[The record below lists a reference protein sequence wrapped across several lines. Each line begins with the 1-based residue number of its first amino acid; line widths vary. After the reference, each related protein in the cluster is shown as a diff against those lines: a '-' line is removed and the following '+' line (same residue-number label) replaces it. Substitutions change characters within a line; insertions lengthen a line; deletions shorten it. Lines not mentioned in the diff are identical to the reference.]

1 MGRYRTHL
9 QRTPCPNRK
18 ARASSPKVEKESQVA
33 NDQEFLQLSLFG
45 ASPKAHINY
54 IALYDLA
61 PRFAQRNAKMAGTIL
76 TSIKREFPFGEEL
89 YKVTVTPAR
98 ITDSDGNERDVLP
111 GEREQLVEDVVRK
124 FAAERLFLGSQN
136 EVTAVFSVY
145 AIQKELSRHNHTFSR
160 QEIKEALQILHK
172 STIEITRVVDPKSKK
187 PKPVLSAAAF
197 PVLMFRD
204 ENDSESQASVQ
215 LNPLVAQG
223 IKALVY
229 EQVNYDWMMKI
240 KGQLPRW
247 VFKNVSLVLADNE
260 ANRNTVEIRASEIGN
275 SSGSNWQRSRQMLAE
290 VTKSIQK
297 LKDLDVIEA
306 FVATPVMAGKK
317 KDDVIFSIQ
326 FSATFMADRRA
337 ARARAEYNRSQ
348 ALKHAGTERPET
360 FHPIAA
366 EIATQIRLGA
376 NQQLPL
382 LEGSLH

>member
-1 MGRYRTHL
+1 
-9 QRTPCPNRK
+9 
-18 ARASSPKVEKESQVA
+18 VA

-45 ASPKAHINY
+45 ATSKAHINY

-98 ITDSDGNERDVLP
+98 ITDSEGNERDVLP

-247 VFKNVSLVLADNE
+247 VFKNVSLMLADNE
-260 ANRNTVEIRASEIGN
+260 SNRNTVEIRASEIGN

-290 VTKSIQK
+290 VTRAIQK

-306 FVATPVMAGKK
+306 FVATPMMSGKK
-317 KDDVIFSIQ
+317 KDDVVFSIQ

-337 ARARAEYNRSQ
+337 ARARAEYNRSL
-348 ALKHAGTERPET
+348 AIKHAGTERPDT
-360 FHPIAA
+360 FHPIAP
-366 EIATQIRLGA
+366 EVATQIRVAGSRDTKV
-376 NQQLPL
+376 
-382 LEGSLH
+382 LEESLH

>member
-1 MGRYRTHL
+1 
-9 QRTPCPNRK
+9 
-18 ARASSPKVEKESQVA
+18 VA

-45 ASPKAHINY
+45 TTAKGQINY

-61 PRFAQRNAKMAGTIL
+61 PRFAQRNARMAGTIL
-76 TSIKREFPFGEEL
+76 TSIKREFPFGEDL

-98 ITDSDGNERDVLP
+98 ITDSEGNERDVLP

-145 AIQKELSRHNHTFSR
+145 AIQKELSRHHHTFSR
-160 QEIKEALQILHK
+160 QEIKEALEILNK
-172 STIEITRVVDPKSKK
+172 STIEITRIVDPKSRK

-197 PVLMFRD
+197 PVLTFRD
-204 ENDSESQASVQ
+204 ENDYESQASVQ

-247 VFKNVSLVLADNE
+247 VFKNVSLMLADTE
-260 ANRNTVEIRASEIGN
+260 ANRNTVEIRASDIGN
-275 SSGSNWQRSRQMLAE
+275 SSGSNWQRSRQMLGE
-290 VTKSIQK
+290 VTKAIQK

-306 FVATPVMAGKK
+306 FVATPVMSGKK
-317 KDDVIFSIQ
+317 KDDVVFSVQ

-337 ARARAEYNRSQ
+337 ARARAEYNRSL
-348 ALKHAGTERPET
+348 ALKHAGMERPDM
-360 FHPIAA
+360 FHPIAS
-366 EIATQIRLGA
+366 EVATQIRVAGSRE
-376 NQQLPL
+376 LPL

>member
-1 MGRYRTHL
+1 M
-9 QRTPCPNRK
+9 
-18 ARASSPKVEKESQVA
+18 A
-33 NDQEFLQLSLFG
+33 DQEFLQLSLFG
-45 ASPKAHINY
+45 ASSKAHINY

-76 TSIKREFPFGEEL
+76 TSIKKEFPFGEEL

-98 ITDSDGNERDVLP
+98 ITDSEGNERDVLP

-247 VFKNVSLVLADNE
+247 VFKNVSLMLAEE

-290 VTKSIQK
+290 VTKAIQK

-306 FVATPVMAGKK
+306 FVATPVMSGKK
-317 KDDVIFSIQ
+317 KDDVVFSIQ
-326 FSATFMADRRA
+326 FSATFMEDRRA
-337 ARARAEYNRSQ
+337 ARARAEYNRSL
-348 ALKHAGTERPET
+348 ALKHAGTERPEV
-360 FHPIAA
+360 FHPIAS
-366 EIATQIRLGA
+366 EIATQIRVAGSRELP
-376 NQQLPL
+376 QL
-382 LEGSLH
+382 EASLH